1 MQFPLFYT
9 PISLTFLYFVW
20 YSFLGWCMEST
31 FCSICQKRLINR
43 GFLHLPLCPIYGV
56 GVLIMVNFFTPFVDD
71 ILLFYLM
78 ATVVMSAWEYF
89 VGWLLEVTTHVKYWD
104 YSHRRF
110 NLKGRICLG
119 NSLYWGIAAYLAIFF
134 IHPATA
140 HLFAKLSPLPRQI
153 LALVLGVMML
163 VDTIITIRDL
173 ALLSSA
179 LTKVENIRVQL
190 ELGKMELQQHIE
202 DHIEERKA
210 ALGQSISD
218 LQSAG
223 GRAKEMLNQAA
234 QERARSAQEKARA
247 AQEKARAAQEKLRA
261 QHMAELARR
270 SARFMKHYSAMSL
283 HHDPTLL
290 KDLRQWIESHKEK

>member
-1 MQFPLFYT
+1 MMQFPLFHT
-9 PISLTFLYFVW
+9 PLSLTFLYFVW

-31 FCSICQKRLINR
+31 FCSVCQKRWINR
-43 GFLHLPLCPIYGV
+43 GFLHAPLCPIYGV
-56 GVLIMVNFFTPFVDD
+56 GVLIMVNFFTPFVNN
-71 ILLFYLM
+71 IPLFYVM

-119 NSLYWGIAAYLAIFF
+119 NSLYWGLAAYLAIFL

-140 HLFAKLSPLPRQI
+140 HLFAKLNPLPRQI
-153 LALVLGVMML
+153 LALILAVLIL
-163 VDTIITIRDL
+163 IDTIITIRDL

-179 LTKVENIRVQL
+179 LSKVEQVRVQL

-202 DHIEERKA
+202 DHIEERKS

-234 QERARSAQEKARA
+234 QERARA

-261 QHMAELARR
+261 KHMAELARR

-283 HHDPTLL
+283 HHDPALL
-290 KDLRQWIESHKEK
+290 KDLRQWVESHKAK

>member
-1 MQFPLFYT
+1 MQFPLFHT

-31 FCSICQKRLINR
+31 FCSVCHKRWINR
-43 GFLHLPLCPIYGV
+43 GFLHLPICPIYGV
-56 GVLIMVNFFTPFVDD
+56 GVLIMVNFFTPFVGN
-71 ILLFYLM
+71 IPLFYLM

-104 YSHRRF
+104 YSNRRC

-119 NSLYWGIAAYLAIFF
+119 NSLWWGIAAYLAIFL

-140 HLFAKLSPLPRQI
+140 QLYSRLEPLPRQI
-153 LALVLGVMML
+153 IASVLAVMVL
-163 VDTIITIRDL
+163 VDTVITIRDL

-179 LTKVENIRVQL
+179 LAKVEAARVQL

-210 ALGQSISD
+210 SLGQSISD

-234 QERARSAQEKARA
+234 QDKAR
-247 AQEKARAAQEKLRA
+247 QAQEKLRA
-261 QHMAELARR
+261 MRMAELARR

-283 HHDPTLL
+283 HHDPALL
-290 KDLRQWIESHKEK
+290 KDLRLWVESHKEK

>member
-1 MQFPLFYT
+1 MQFPLIYT

-31 FCSICQKRLINR
+31 YCSIHEKRLINR

-56 GVLIMVNFFTPFVDD
+56 GVLIMVNFFTPFVDN
-71 ILLFYLM
+71 IPLFYIM

-110 NLKGRICLG
+110 NMKGRICLG
-119 NSLYWGIAAYLAIFF
+119 NSLYWGLAAYLAIFF

-140 HLFAKLSPLPRQI
+140 HLFARLPTLPRQI
-153 LALVLGVMML
+153 LALVLAVMMM

-210 ALGQSISD
+210 SIGQSISD

-223 GRAKEMLNQAA
+223 GRARETINQAA
-234 QERARSAQEKARA
+234 QDRARSAQEKV
-247 AQEKARAAQEKLRA
+247 RAAQEKLRA
-261 QHMAELARR
+261 KHMAELARH
-270 SARFMKHYSAMSL
+270 SARFIKHYSAMSI
-283 HHDPTLL
+283 HHNPALL
-290 KDLRQWIESHKEK
+290 KDLRQWIDSHKKK